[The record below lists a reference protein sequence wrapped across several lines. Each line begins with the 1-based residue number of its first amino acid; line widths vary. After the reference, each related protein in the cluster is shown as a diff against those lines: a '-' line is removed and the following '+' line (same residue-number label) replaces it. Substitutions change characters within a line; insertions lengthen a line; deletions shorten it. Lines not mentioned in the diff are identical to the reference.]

1 MQKKRVFL
9 LLILIATFLLVIG
22 VGGEV
27 KAYTL
32 EATES
37 NFTKWATNGFNDEV
51 GDTLSGKTKDGI
63 KWKATILE
71 VDAWIEGKY
80 GNGKVRITIEEI
92 PEGIDSFE
100 IPSFITLNKK
110 WLAMS
115 FDYNYDVTTVSF
127 NAFNKCS
134 NVERII
140 IPDSITTM
148 DGGSFLG
155 CDKLRYIE
163 VSENNKT
170 FKDNEEGMVLSK
182 DGTKLVFYPNN
193 KRETEYTI
201 PSDIKTIGKYAF
213 AGNNNLERVV
223 FPSNVQ
229 EIENYAF
236 YKTNIS
242 KIDIPNTVTK
252 LGEGLF
258 YGCEKLSEVNLPNNL
273 IELPSGTFTQC
284 VGLETVTLPETL
296 TKINDVVF
304 ENCTNLKKITIPKNV
319 TEIGNNAFN
328 SCTNLKEVKFEENS
342 NLKTINLRSFAD
354 CKSLKAIEIPEGTE
368 TIYKNTFNG
377 CTELKSIVV
386 PNSLTKLGYTD
397 TENKQIQKYLPQIL
411 DKVIKEYTTEKG
423 DLTEEEIK
431 KLTEYI
437 NKLYD
442 DTGIKDCNKDLVV
455 YTPNNQTI
463 IDMVKKDFAPAYIVY
478 QKNSANVALTKYEDI
493 KGTCTKLEILDY
505 IYGLPVEKIEND
517 MFKNNTKI
525 ERVVLPENLKEIGDR
540 AFYNATSLK
549 EIFIPKSVEK
559 IGDKAFYGCDKLNRV
574 IIRKG
579 SAITSIADN
588 AFVNCAE
595 DLKIYH
601 DGENEKVNN
610 YAKNKIEVIKDNEGP
625 NVKTSTKLSSH
636 SSNDIIIKASDNL
649 SGVYRYKINKIEK
662 EIVKEGEKEVE
673 KDKVL
678 EGEWILIDD
687 SFEKEGEYYVIK
699 QSITENCRIE
709 IIVEDAVGN
718 VNEPSTIE
726 ITGIDEEAP
735 EIGHIEIIG
744 GNEKATIKTKVTDK
758 GESKLSKYALSE
770 NPNINN
776 IKEEEWKS
784 LSGNEAN
791 INEEVTKNGKY
802 YLFVLDGRGNK
813 TNKAIEVTKID
824 KVSPFLSASDD
835 TRDNK
840 CTIKVKVKDKGD
852 EGYSPIG
859 LKDYAIYSE
868 DEKNQEKEWKEFDK
882 VEGKYPIEA
891 TIQETIECN
900 GNWYV
905 EVRDVYGNTA
915 IEEVKVTGLEDVEA
929 PKISFGDVTNKEVT
943 VNIKDGFSGIKTAD
957 IDYAWSKDA
966 EKAPTA
972 GYIKVALVIEENTK
986 KTSFKADASKLT
998 GEYYLWIRINNLED
1012 NEGNKNTEGTVK
1024 SDKYIFDNTKP
1035 TIATKS
1041 AGTII
1046 GKNGDTKSYDITF
1059 SEDVEVVAGK
1069 ELRIKNTDGT
1079 NVTASIKQKDPNN
1092 KKEWTIEIK
1101 IGEGNG
1107 TASITIPKD
1116 MFKDNAGNT
1125 LESDVVLENIITI
1138 DNNKP
1143 VPGGDISVEPKVIN
1157 TTKTIKYEIEF
1168 GKKVNVD
1175 NTKIQEMKIENETQA
1190 KINSTVVPT
1199 INIDGTKCIIEVSVK
1214 PEDEVSG
1221 EAVLVLP
1228 AGIFVDEAGN
1238 KSEEL
1243 KVSGLKIDTKKPV
1256 ITEQNLVSE
1265 DKYVNKEQKVI
1276 YTIKTD
1282 KDTMLNENV
1291 TVQLKGEK
1299 ITGEAKVVKGEDSKT
1314 WNIEISN
1321 ITGDG
1326 EAQVVIPEGLFEDSL
1341 GNKIKETE
1349 LTKVIKVDNTA
1360 PAISISELQLSES
1373 KESAKFKVTATDAG
1387 SSIDSYIITTNE
1399 TLTVYDKWEAITAEG
1414 IEREVKANGIYYV
1427 FVKDKAGNIAKTQT
1441 KIETIEDKTAPVATI
1456 TGPDKEYAN
1465 KETEIKYTVTLSE
1478 RATKDENI
1486 APKIK
1491 EGEIQAEIKMEQK
1504 SNEVWEIT
1512 VSKISGNG
1520 EATLVLPEGMFADDA
1535 KNKSIET
1542 EKTGL
1547 KVDNVAPAIERK
1559 TSVNQDKIL
1568 VEITANEKIQNVDGW
1583 TLSEDGTKI
1592 TKEFSEDYT
1601 GNVEIKDLAGNKNVG
1616 KIEVIF
1622 VKEVTLSNKTANYKK
1637 GDTVEL
1643 EGKITPENATIKT
1656 LSWKSSDEN
1665 IATVDENGKVTCKES
1680 GKVTITATAHNGVKG
1695 EIQLDIAKNNVVES
1709 IEITKQPNKK
1719 KYVEGDAF
1727 NPEGME
1733 ISLVYSEGNKEKTT
1747 DYACTPTTM
1756 TAETTEITV
1765 KYNKD
1770 ENIKATV
1777 TGIKVYKKEEVK
1789 EITIPKDEYEE
1800 IKDIISD
1807 DIIDVKTDDSNAT
1820 IILVPNENLTI
1831 TVDNSVK
1838 EVYNVKEVFN
1848 ASVYKVTIKNGSK
1861 TKQIPLTN
1869 KMISFDKNLLDETT
1883 YKFKTAAEGKEIEIT
1898 VNYLGATTKFKI
1910 KVKSES
1916 ESQDGIDFGDL
1927 ELIEK
1932 DNTEYLR
1939 TDETLTAD
1947 ELIENLEDANSDDS
1961 LEMKIY
1967 DLDGKE
1973 LKDLDSKITTNMKI
1987 KIKNGQEE
1995 KEYVLVVKGDLN
2007 ADGKVNVLDI
2017 MKLLQHVAETQATN
2031 QRDESKI
2038 LKGAYLL
2045 AADINKDGKTGTPD
2059 IVYLLNLV
2067 SDLMTK

>member
-32 EATES
+32 EATEDTFSGGWS
-37 NFTKWATNGFNDEV
+37 NGHFFDKV
-51 GDTLSGKTKDGI
+51 GDTLSGKTEDGI
-63 KWKATILE
+63 KWKGIITKEDVWGLTIFE
-71 VDAWIEGKY
+71 KNA
-80 GNGKVRITIEEI
+80 GNVKILIEEI
-92 PEGIDSFE
+92 PEDVYKFE
-100 IPSFITLNKK
+100 IPSEMVRKLH
-110 WLAMS
+110 
-115 FDYNYDVTTVSF
+115 NYSYEFHVTEISF
-127 NAFNKCS
+127 NAFNKCA
-134 NVERII
+134 NVEEIT
-140 IPDSITTM
+140 IPKTITSIS
-148 DGGSFLG
+148 GAGFLG
-155 CDKLRYIE
+155 CRELRRIT
-163 VSENNKT
+163 VSGDNTT
-170 FKDNEEGMVLSK
+170 FKNNDEGMLLSK
-182 DGTKLVFYPNN
+182 DGSKLVFYPNN
-193 KRETEYTI
+193 KKGNEYTI
-201 PSDIKTIGKYAF
+201 PNEITTIGEYAF
-213 AGNNNLERVV
+213 ADNNNLDNIVLSDKAKAIDEG
-223 FPSNVQ
+223 
-229 EIENYAF
+229 AF
-236 YKTNIS
+236 YKTKIS
-242 KIDIPNTVTK
+242 KIDIPDSVESI
-252 LGEGLF
+252 GEGAFIECKNLK
-258 YGCEKLSEVNLPNNL
+258 EVKLPANANFTTLSAQMFKECTSLEE
-273 IELPSGTFTQC
+273 IELP
-284 VGLETVTLPETL
+284 ENL
-296 TKINDVVF
+296 TKIDNYAF

-319 TEIGNNAFN
+319 TEIGVGAFSN
-328 SCTNLKEVKFEENS
+328 CTNLKEISFEKGS
-342 NLKTINLRSFAD
+342 KLKTINLAAFEN

-377 CTELKSIVV
+377 CTKLKTIVV
-386 PNSLTKLGYTD
+386 SNTL
-397 TENKQIQKYLPQIL
+397 KQL
-411 DKVIKEYTTEKG
+411 DFKDSKEKTSK
-423 DLTEEEIK
+423 EEEIK
-431 KLTEYI
+431 KLFKKEI
-437 NKLYD
+437 NGLTDEQVNEKLNKVFD
-442 DTGIKDCNKDLVV
+442 NTGIKDCDKNLVV
-455 YTPNNQTI
+455 YIPDSTTI
-463 IDMVKKDFAPAYIVY
+463 IDMVKKDFAPAYITY
-478 QKNSANVALTKYEDI
+478 QKNSANVILTKYVDI
-493 KGTCTKLEILDY
+493 KETCTDLDILDY
-505 IYGLPVEKIEND
+505 IYGLPVEKIGEAAFQYSSKLEKVILPPTIKEISRRA
-517 MFKNNTKI
+517 FKN
-525 ERVVLPENLKEIGDR
+525 D
-540 AFYNATSLK
+540 TSLK
-549 EIFIPKSVEK
+549 EIHIPKSVES
-559 IGDKAFYGCDKLNRV
+559 IGDKAFEDCEKLNRV
-574 IIRKG
+574 IIKKG
-579 SAITSIADN
+579 SAIKSIEDN
-588 AFVNCAE
+588 AFDNCSK
-595 DLKIYH
+595 DLIIYH
-601 DGENEKVNN
+601 DGENTNILDYASKVKGKITVKIDNKGPETSIEIVSNEEKADITCL
-610 YAKNKIEVIKDNEGP
+610 AKD
-625 NVKTSTKLSSH
+625 L
-636 SSNDIIIKASDNL
+636 L
-649 SGVYRYKINKIEK
+649 SGVYRYKINKIIKDGETEK
-662 EIVKEGEKEVE
+662 TI
-673 KDKVL
+673 

-699 QSITENCRIE
+699 QTITENCKIE
-709 IIVEDAVGN
+709 IIIEDAVGN
-718 VNEPSTIE
+718 ENGENGRDIE
-726 ITGIDEEAP
+726 ITGIDEKAP
-735 EIGHIEIIG
+735 TIGNIKIVGSKEGATLEIEVAD
-744 GNEKATIKTKVTDK
+744 EKE
-758 GESKLSKYALSE
+758 GSKLAKYALIQS
-770 NPNINN
+770 NNINN
-776 IKEEEWKS
+776 VKDEEWQ
-784 LSGNEAN
+784 LISGVSYTIKAKVLE
-791 INEEVTKNGKY
+791 NGTY
-802 YLFVLDGRGNK
+802 YLFVLDRKGNATVK
-813 TNKAIEVTKID
+813 EIPVDVID
-824 KVSPFLSASDD
+824 KTSPELSNSI
-835 TRDNK
+835 N
-840 CTIKVKVKDKGD
+840 TIKNNVIEYKVFAKDYGD
-852 EGYSPIG
+852 KEGEKGYSPIG

-882 VEGKYPIEA
+882 VESKYPIEA
-891 TIQETIECN
+891 TIQGTIECN
-900 GNWYV
+900 GNWYI
-905 EVRDVYGNTA
+905 EVRDAYGNTA
-915 IEEVKVTGLEDVEA
+915 IKEIKVTGLEDVEA
-929 PKISFGDVTNKEVT
+929 PKISFGGVTNKEVT

-957 IDYAWSKDA
+957 IEYAWSKDA

-972 GYIKVALVIEENTK
+972 GYIKVALGIEENTK

-998 GEYYLWIRINNLED
+998 GEYYLWIKINNLED
-1012 NEGNKNTEGTVK
+1012 NKGNKNTEGTVK

-1035 TIATKS
+1035 RIATKS

-1059 SEDVEVVAGK
+1059 SEDVEVVPGK
-1069 ELRIKNTDGT
+1069 ELLIKNTDGA

-1601 GNVEIKDLAGNKNVG
+1601 GNIEIKDLAGNKNVG

-1747 DYACTPTTM
+1747 DYTYTPTTM
-1756 TAETTEITV
+1756 IAETTEITV

-1916 ESQDGIDFGDL
+1916 QDGIDFGDL

-1947 ELIENLEDANSDDS
+1947 ELIENLEDANSDAS

>member
-9 LLILIATFLLVIG
+9 LLILIATFLLLIG

-32 EATES
+32 EATEDTFSGGWS
-37 NFTKWATNGFNDEV
+37 NGHFLDKV
-51 GDTLSGKTKDGI
+51 GDTLSGKTEDGI
-63 KWKATILE
+63 KWKGIITKEDVWGLTIF
-71 VDAWIEGKY
+71 DKNA
-80 GNGKVRITIEEI
+80 GNVKILIEEI
-92 PEGIDSFE
+92 PEDVYKFE
-100 IPSFITLNKK
+100 IPSEMVRRLH
-110 WLAMS
+110 
-115 FDYNYDVTTVSF
+115 NYSYEFHVTEISF
-127 NAFNKCS
+127 NAFNKCA
-134 NVERII
+134 NVEEIT
-140 IPDSITTM
+140 IPKTITSIS
-148 DGGSFLG
+148 GSGFLG
-155 CDKLRYIE
+155 CRELRRIT
-163 VSENNKT
+163 VSGDNTT
-170 FKDNEEGMVLSK
+170 FKNNDEGMLLSK
-182 DGTKLVFYPNN
+182 DGSKLVFYPNN
-193 KRETEYTI
+193 KKGNEYTI
-201 PSDIKTIGKYAF
+201 PNEITTIGEYAF
-213 AGNNNLERVV
+213 ADNNNLDSIVLSDKVKAIGEG
-223 FPSNVQ
+223 
-229 EIENYAF
+229 AF
-236 YKTNIS
+236 YKTKIS
-242 KIDIPNTVTK
+242 KIDIPDSVESI
-252 LGEGLF
+252 GEGAFIECKNLKEVKLPANANF
-258 YGCEKLSEVNLPNNL
+258 TTLSAQMFKECTSLEK
-273 IELPSGTFTQC
+273 IELP
-284 VGLETVTLPETL
+284 ENL
-296 TKINDVVF
+296 TKIDNYAF

-319 TEIGNNAFN
+319 TEIGVGAFSN
-328 SCTNLKEVKFEENS
+328 CTNLKEISFEKDS
-342 NLKTINLRSFAD
+342 KLKTINLAAFEN

-377 CTELKSIVV
+377 CTKLKTIVV
-386 PNSLTKLGYTD
+386 SNTL
-397 TENKQIQKYLPQIL
+397 KQL
-411 DKVIKEYTTEKG
+411 DFKDSKEKTSK
-423 DLTEEEIK
+423 EEEIK
-431 KLTEYI
+431 KLFKKEI
-437 NKLYD
+437 NGLTDEQVNEKLNKVFD
-442 DTGIKDCNKDLVV
+442 NTGIKDCDKNLVV
-455 YTPNNQTI
+455 YIPDSTTI
-463 IDMVKKDFAPAYIVY
+463 IDMAKKDFAPAYITY
-478 QKNSANVALTKYEDI
+478 QKNSANVVLTKYVDI
-493 KGTCTKLEILDY
+493 KETCTDLDILDY
-505 IYGLPVEKIEND
+505 IYGLPVEKIGEAAFQYSSKLEKVILPPTIKEISRRA
-517 MFKNNTKI
+517 FKN
-525 ERVVLPENLKEIGDR
+525 D
-540 AFYNATSLK
+540 TSLK
-549 EIFIPKSVEK
+549 EIHIPKSVES
-559 IGDKAFYGCDKLNRV
+559 IGDKAFEDCEKLNRV
-574 IIRKG
+574 IIKKG
-579 SAITSIADN
+579 SAIKSIEDN
-588 AFVNCAE
+588 AFDNCSK
-595 DLKIYH
+595 DLIIYH
-601 DGENEKVNN
+601 NGENTNILDYASKVKGKITVKIDNKGPETSIEIVSNEEKADITCL
-610 YAKNKIEVIKDNEGP
+610 AKD
-625 NVKTSTKLSSH
+625 L
-636 SSNDIIIKASDNL
+636 L
-649 SGVYRYKINKIEK
+649 SGVYRYKINKIIKDGETEK
-662 EIVKEGEKEVE
+662 TI
-673 KDKVL
+673 

-699 QSITENCRIE
+699 QTITENCKIE
-709 IIVEDAVGN
+709 IIIEDAVGN
-718 VNEPSTIE
+718 ENGENGRDIE
-726 ITGIDEEAP
+726 ITGIDEKAP
-735 EIGHIEIIG
+735 TIGKIKIVGSKEGATLEIEVAD
-744 GNEKATIKTKVTDK
+744 EKE
-758 GESKLSKYALSE
+758 GSKLAKYALIQS
-770 NPNINN
+770 NNINN
-776 IKEEEWKS
+776 VKDEEWQ
-784 LSGNEAN
+784 LISGISYTIKAKVLE
-791 INEEVTKNGKY
+791 NGTY
-802 YLFVLDGRGNK
+802 YLFVLDRKGN
-813 TNKAIEVTKID
+813 VTVKEIPVDVID
-824 KVSPFLSASDD
+824 KTSPELSNSI
-835 TRDNK
+835 N
-840 CTIKVKVKDKGD
+840 TIKNNVIEYKVFAKDYGD
-852 EGYSPIG
+852 KEGEKEYSPIG

-915 IEEVKVTGLEDVEA
+915 MKEIKVTGLEDVEA

-957 IDYAWSKDA
+957 IEYAWSKDA

-1143 VPGGDISVEPKVIN
+1143 VPSGDISVEPKVIN

-1175 NTKIQEMKIENETQA
+1175 NTKIQEMKIEKETQA

-1199 INIDGTKCIIEVSVK
+1199 INIDGTKCTIEVSIK

-1547 KVDNVAPAIERK
+1547 KVDNVAPAIGRK

-1601 GNVEIKDLAGNKNVG
+1601 GNIEIEDLAGNKNVE

-1665 IATVDENGKVTCKES
+1665 IATVDENGKVICKES

-1747 DYACTPTTM
+1747 DYTYTPTTM

-1916 ESQDGIDFGDL
+1916 QDGIDFGDL

-1947 ELIENLEDANSDDS
+1947 ELIENLEDANSDAS